1 MTGANSADSESPEA
15 GEPDKWRGVCVCV
28 CWKLHSRGGERE
40 RRPVLGTACGLEL
53 QDSGLSVVGQRGHKR

>member
-1 MTGANSADSESPEA
+1 MSERASVRECV
-15 GEPDKWRGVCVCV
+15 RVCVCVCV

-40 RRPVLGTACGLEL
+40 RRPALGTACGLEL